1 MSDCNFNVSFKGS
14 AEEIFN
20 KTKSAVESQG
30 GNFEGDLSGGKF
42 NVSVLSNTISG
53 SYVVMGNELQ
63 VTITSK
69 PVFLP
74 CNAIQS
80 FLNSKLS

>member
-1 MSDCNFNVSFKGS
+1 MSDCHFNVSFKGT
-14 AEEIFN
+14 AEEIYI
-20 KTKSAVESQG
+20 KTKTAVENQG

-53 SYVVMGNELQ
+53 SYLVNGNELQ

-69 PVFLP
+69 PIFLP
-74 CNAIQS
+74 CSAIQS
-80 FLNSKLS
+80 FLSSKIS